1 MNSNRAKA
9 GVFLLEGLNS
19 FSVTLYLYYV
29 FFFTQEKFGFTG
41 QQNLLLAAAIGL
53 IYIFA
58 SVFGGRF
65 GQRRGY
71 FAALRA
77 GLSIMVAAMVAGLLV
92 ESHAAHVTVLSIYI
106 VGTCFTWPALE
117 ALVSEREPPLRL
129 QRIIGVYNLVWS
141 GTGAFAYFTGGALIE
156 RFGLRVLFLIPLVV
170 HVLELGLTL
179 WLKSSSRASAAGVRR
194 VEPVVLTEI
203 PLNPRPITRVKMF
216 LKLAWLANP
225 LAYIAINT
233 VIPTIPALAKRL
245 ELSPKF
251 AGFFCSVWLFART
264 LAFLLLWLWPGW
276 HYRFRWMAGAY
287 LAMLAGF
294 ALMLVAPQLWLLIS
308 AQILFGAAIGLIYY
322 SSLYYSM
329 DVGEAKGEH
338 GGIHEAAIGV
348 GNCIGPAVGAAALQ
362 FFPTERNSGTW
373 TVSGLLLVGLVVLV
387 GVRSR
392 NLARV

>member
-1 MNSNRAKA
+1 
-9 GVFLLEGLNS
+9 
-19 FSVTLYLYYV
+19 
-29 FFFTQEKFGFTG
+29 
-41 QQNLLLAAAIGL
+41 
-53 IYIFA
+53 
-58 SVFGGRF
+58 
-65 GQRRGY
+65 
-71 FAALRA
+71 
-77 GLSIMVAAMVAGLLV
+77 
-92 ESHAAHVTVLSIYI
+92 
-106 VGTCFTWPALE
+106 
-117 ALVSEREPPLRL
+117 
-129 QRIIGVYNLVWS
+129 
-141 GTGAFAYFTGGALIE
+141 
-156 RFGLRVLFLIPLVV
+156 
-170 HVLELGLTL
+170 
-179 WLKSSSRASAAGVRR
+179 